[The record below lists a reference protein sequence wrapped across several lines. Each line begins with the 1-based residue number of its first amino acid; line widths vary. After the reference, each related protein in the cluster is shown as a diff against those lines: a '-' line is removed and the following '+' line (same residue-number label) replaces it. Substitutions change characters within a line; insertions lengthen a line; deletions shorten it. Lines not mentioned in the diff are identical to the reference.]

1 MASGPPLIDPADTM
15 GLLTILVIPAAEIEV
30 DGQSLGVATQR
41 ELRLTPGPHVV
52 RILHP
57 EYQPLQRTVH
67 VRAGTASTLVLDL
80 AEKAIR
86 KSE

>member
-1 MASGPPLIDPADTM
+1 
-15 GLLTILVIPAAEIEV
+15 
-30 DGQSLGVATQR
+30 
-41 ELRLTPGPHVV
+41 V

-86 KSE
+86 KSG